1 MNSFHRVG
9 ASILLVGLSALARPA
24 CAQSKG
30 RAVSSSKSLSLRV
43 VDIAEDRAY
52 IEPGSEQGLRLGDE
66 VTLGG
71 KPYKVVAIS
80 SSFAAVA
87 LGGNRMPVGTRG
99 SLTVLANRSDTV
111 VLTLPKP
118 TALAKFRGEWRPASV
133 PAAAQAPKPVPLGT
147 KQHSRNRL
155 TISDALYG
163 VAPTNSRGKFVGN
176 ELRGRL
182 HYESYSETPL
192 AFDLDL
198 ALRTFTGDDFAQRP
212 GAGARQ
218 LLRVRA
224 LTLTYGA
231 TEGFRGSLGRLRAA
245 STLVGQLDG
254 IRLEAPLAQGL
265 RLSAYGGTVPHAF
278 TGMISDQVARFGAEL
293 AYQDSRASLR
303 PRLLLGAYASRFDGD
318 LDEKK
323 AYAAFDLLPSKAR
336 LGGHAEFSFFDSKN
350 PWHAHGAELTS
361 AGFDG
366 NFELGVFHLGGRFDM
381 RRPDRSRWLASLLPL
396 EWLCWSNPGTT
407 SNACLGDN
415 ASYLWLLD
423 TGARVGKFSVDIGGQ
438 SSFTRGTD
446 ASNFGGFANLRW
458 LDLLGSMH
466 VDAGMS
472 AFTGSVVRSTAIT
485 FAPGMV
491 FAGGNADLSLSYRPA
506 LVRYRAA
513 LHSSIEHTVGMA
525 LWFAPHES
533 LAFNMQGDWLKAT
546 DVSAV
551 IVQGVATW
559 HLWL

>member
-1 MNSFHRVG
+1 MKSLHRIRG
-9 ASILLVGLSALARPA
+9 FILLISLCALARPTS
-24 CAQSKG
+24 AQSKG
-30 RAVSSSKSLSLRV
+30 PGANNSKSLSLRV

-52 IEPGSEQGLRLGDE
+52 IELGSQQGLRLGDE
-66 VTLGG
+66 VMLGG
-71 KPYKVVAIS
+71 KPFKVVAIS

-99 SLTVLANRSDTV
+99 SLTVRANRSDTV

-118 TALAKFRGEWRPASV
+118 TALVNFRGEWPRAAL
-133 PAAAQAPKPVPLGT
+133 PAAGQSPKPVPLGT
-147 KQHSRNRL
+147 KQRSKNRL

-198 ALRTFTGDDFAQRP
+198 ALRTFSGDDFAQRP
-212 GAGARQ
+212 GAAARQ
-218 LLRVRA
+218 VLRVRA
-224 LTLTYGA
+224 LMLTYGA
-231 TEGFRGSLGRLRAA
+231 AEGFRGNFGRLRAA

-254 IRLEAPLAQGL
+254 IRLEAPLAPGL
-265 RLSAYGGTVPHAF
+265 RLSAYGGTVPQPF

-293 AYQDSRASLR
+293 AYQDVHASLR
-303 PRLLLGAYASRFDGD
+303 PRLLLGAYASRFAGD

-323 AYAAFDLLPSKAR
+323 AYATFDLLPPKAR
-336 LGGHAEFSFFDSKN
+336 LGGHAEVSFFDSKN
-350 PWHAHGAELTS
+350 PWHAHAAELTS
-361 AGFDG
+361 AGLDG
-366 NFELGVFHLGGRFDM
+366 NLEFGVFHLGGRVDM
-381 RRPDRSRWLASLLPL
+381 RRPDRSRWLASLLPI
-396 EWLCWSNPGTT
+396 EWLCWSNPGST
-407 SNACLGDN
+407 SGACLGEN

-423 TGARVGKFSVDIGGQ
+423 SGARIGKFSVDLGGQ

-458 LDLLGSMH
+458 LDVVGRIHL
-466 VDAGMS
+466 DAGMS
-472 AFTGSVVRSTAIT
+472 AFTGSVVRSTALT
-485 FAPGMV
+485 FAPGIV
-491 FAGGNADLSLSYRPA
+491 FADGDADLSLSYRPA

-513 LHSSIEHTVGMA
+513 LRSSIEHTVGVA
-525 LWFAPHES
+525 LWAAPHES
-533 LAFNMQGDWLKAT
+533 LAFNLEGDWLHGT
-546 DVSAV
+546 EVSAV